1 MATPYPSD
9 TKYSMASASD
19 VGQDIEKPPPYQF
32 ETPIQPQGY
41 PPQNPPQQG
50 YPPQT
55 PPQQG
60 YPPQT
65 PPQQG
70 YPPQTPPQQ
79 GYPPQQTQVSQ
90 QTVVVTQQPVATTT
104 RVYHSDQ
111 TNHSGIATAAL
122 VLSIIAF
129 FLCGG
134 LICVLPAF
142 LLAVTAQGQKGQK
155 QRKNAQVSIGLSI
168 AAIVT
173 TVILIAVIVGINV
186 TSSSYYY

>member
-9 TKYSMASASD
+9 TKYSMASTSD

-32 ETPIQPQGY
+32 ETPSQPQGY

-50 YPPQT
+50 YLGAPQN
-55 PPQQG
+55 
-60 YPPQT
+60 
-65 PPQQG
+65 
-70 YPPQTPPQQ
+70 PPQQ

-111 TNHSGIATAAL
+111 TDHSGIATAAL
-122 VLSIIAF
+122 VLSIITCF
-129 FLCGG
+129 FCGG
-134 LICVLPAF
+134 SLLLLICVLPAL
-142 LLAVTAQGQKGQK
+142 LLAVTALGQKGQE

-186 TSSSYYY
+186 TNRSYYYYY

>member
-50 YPPQT
+50 YLGAPQN
-55 PPQQG
+55 
-60 YPPQT
+60 

-90 QTVVVTQQPVATTT
+90 QTVVVTQQPVGTTT

-122 VLSIIAF
+122 VLSIITCF
-129 FLCGG
+129 FCGG
-134 LICVLPAF
+134 SLLLLICVLPAL
-142 LLAVTAQGQKGQK
+142 LLAVTALGQKGQE

-186 TSSSYYY
+186 TNRSYYYYY